1 MCWNLIETESFVD
14 VIFCLYYYCKMRGQH
29 GLVANTPSLLLITQ
43 LGAEKALF
51 YVPRNHSYFTL
62 TLSAFIRA
70 WTFFFFSCLLWF
82 GLVYLRSR
90 VALGLIYCLPNTL
103 ADRVNGRPNPYRVVL
118 SNWIFS
124 NYFGSKLWFI
134 LQGLLKELQIKR
146 SINNPWTLEVQSVMG
161 L

>member
-1 MCWNLIETESFVD
+1 MLKFNWNWEFRGCNFLFVLLLQNMRTTWACCKHSKLTSHGNPIRCRKSSFVHTSQP
-14 VIFCLYYYCKMRGQH
+14 L
-29 GLVANTPSLLLITQ
+29 
-43 LGAEKALF
+43 
-51 YVPRNHSYFTL
+51 SYFTL

-134 LQGLLKELQIKR
+134 LQGLLKDLQIKR
-146 SINNPWTLEVQSVMG
+146 SINNPWTFEV
-161 L
+161 

>member
-1 MCWNLIETESFVD
+1 MGLLQTLQAYFSWNPIRCRKSSF
-14 VIFCLYYYCKMRGQH
+14 IHTSQPL
-29 GLVANTPSLLLITQ
+29 
-43 LGAEKALF
+43 
-51 YVPRNHSYFTL
+51 SYFTL

-134 LQGLLKELQIKR
+134 LQGLLKDLQIKR
-146 SINNPWTLEVQSVMG
+146 SINSPWTFEV
-161 L
+161 